1 VNTNQGAQAKPGNG
15 TVTGRSRAY
24 AVFTIV
30 ETQEEKALW
39 RRVGS
44 GFVNRDGSYNLY
56 LDALPVNGRL
66 HMRESDGNGSG
77 NGSGATLNHERS

>member
-1 VNTNQGAQAKPGNG
+1 MNGNG
-15 TVTGRSRAY
+15 NGAASAARAQTVVPGAGPARRQF

-30 ETQEEKALW
+30 EQDEKALW

-66 HMRESDGNGSG
+66 HMREVDTGS
-77 NGSGATLNHERS
+77 LNPERS

>member
-1 VNTNQGAQAKPGNG
+1 MNG
-15 TVTGRSRAY
+15 SSGRRPY

-30 ETQEEKALW
+30 EGEGEKALW

-66 HMRESDGNGSG
+66 HMRESDQLPLSH
-77 NGSGATLNHERS
+77 SERQS

>member
-1 VNTNQGAQAKPGNG
+1 VSDNAGTAQRTNGSTPPGR
-15 TVTGRSRAY
+15 RSY

-30 ETQEEKALW
+30 ETDKERALW

-56 LDALPVNGRL
+56 LDALPLNGRL
-66 HMRESDGNGSG
+66 HMREAES
-77 NGSGATLNHERS
+77 APLNQERT

>member
-1 VNTNQGAQAKPGNG
+1 VSTQGNTVASTARSQPASPGASPARRQF
-15 TVTGRSRAY
+15 

-30 ETQEEKALW
+30 EQDDKALW

-44 GFVNRDGSYNLY
+44 GFVNRDGSFNLY

-66 HMRESDGNGSG
+66 HMREVDN
-77 NGSGATLNHERS
+77 APLNPERS

>member
-1 VNTNQGAQAKPGNG
+1 MNTSEGGVEPSARGQVSAAPAHSARRQF
-15 TVTGRSRAY
+15 

-30 ETQEEKALW
+30 EQDDRAFW

-66 HMRESDGNGSG
+66 HMREVDNSP
-77 NGSGATLNHERS
+77 LNSERS

>member
-1 VNTNQGAQAKPGNG
+1 MNGNG
-15 TVTGRSRAY
+15 NGAAPAARPQPVAPGASPARRQF

-30 ETQEEKALW
+30 EQEEKALW

-66 HMRESDGNGSG
+66 HMREVDNGS
-77 NGSGATLNHERS
+77 LNPERS

>member
-1 VNTNQGAQAKPGNG
+1 MSTSEGGVAPSTRLQQGAAPVQSA
-15 TVTGRSRAY
+15 RRQF

-30 ETQEEKALW
+30 EQDEKAFW

-66 HMRESDGNGSG
+66 HMREVDNSP
-77 NGSGATLNHERS
+77 LNSERS

>member
-1 VNTNQGAQAKPGNG
+1 MSAIESGVAQSARGQKVAGAASPARRQF
-15 TVTGRSRAY
+15 

-30 ETQEEKALW
+30 EQDEKAFW

-66 HMRESDGNGSG
+66 HMREVDNVP
-77 NGSGATLNHERS
+77 LNSERS